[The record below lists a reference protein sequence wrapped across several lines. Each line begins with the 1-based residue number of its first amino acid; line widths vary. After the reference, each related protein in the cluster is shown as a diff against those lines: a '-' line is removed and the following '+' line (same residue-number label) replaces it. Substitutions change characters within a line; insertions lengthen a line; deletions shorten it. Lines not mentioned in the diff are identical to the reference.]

1 MILVLST
8 GTRIESVLQLFSVL
22 ILFGVVLALTY
33 FTTKWIAKIQGGK
46 NFNTNIEVIETFRI
60 TNNKYIQI
68 VRTGDVYL
76 VIGIC
81 KDTITML
88 TQLDESQL
96 EEVKGIKQDTNG
108 NNFADILEKVKNI
121 KPKK

>member
-8 GTRIESVLQLFSVL
+8 GTRIESVLQLFSVI
-22 ILFGVVLALTY
+22 ILFVVVLALTY
-33 FTTKWIAKIQGGK
+33 FVTRWIAKIQGGRS
-46 NFNTNIEVIETFRI
+46 FNTNIEVIETFRI
-60 TNNKYIQI
+60 TNSKYIQI
-68 VRTGDVYL
+68 VRTGNVYL

-96 EEVKGIKQDTNG
+96 EEVKSIKQDTNG